1 MKYRILMNEALT
13 PRQKRRNLLK
23 WLLYSLTLLLLYV
36 VMRAGVFSS
45 WQPVLIIPL
54 AVAVAVNES
63 ELSAGI
69 FALFCGYL
77 IDIACGFIFGFSV
90 IWLMPVCVAA
100 SLLVKNLIRLN
111 LFNYI
116 VISIAAVFLQF
127 SMDYLFNIVIWNIPG
142 SNIIFSSLILPSA
155 VSTIILSPSMYYIVK
170 YYNRK
175 LSPGGIE
182 EGYTPD
188 IPEKAESEQT
198 D

>member
-13 PRQKRRNLLK
+13 PRQKRQNILK
-23 WLLYSLTLLLLYV
+23 WLLYSLTLILLYV

-63 ELSAGI
+63 ELSAGV

-170 YYNRK
+170 YYNKK
-175 LSPGGIE
+175 LSPSGIA

-188 IPEKAESEQT
+188 IPEKAENEQT

>member
-1 MKYRILMNEALT
+1 MKYRILMNEAFT

-23 WLLYSLTLLLLYV
+23 WLLYSFTLLILYV

-63 ELSAGI
+63 ELSAGV

-77 IDIACGFIFGFSV
+77 VDIACGFIFGFSV

-116 VISIAAVFLQF
+116 LITIVAVFLQF
-127 SMDYLFNIVIWNIPG
+127 SMDYLFNIVIWSIPG
-142 SNIIFSSLILPSA
+142 GNTIFTSLILPSA
-155 VSTIILSPSMYYIVK
+155 VSTIILSPAMYYIVK
-170 YYNRK
+170 YFNKK
-175 LSPGGIE
+175 LSPSGIV

-188 IPEKAESEQT
+188 VPENTESEHT

>member
-13 PRQKRRNLLK
+13 PRQKRRNILK
-23 WLLYSLTLLLLYV
+23 WLLYSLTLIILYV

-63 ELSAGI
+63 ELSAGV

-77 IDIACGFIFGFSV
+77 VDIACGFIFGFSV

-170 YYNRK
+170 YYNKK
-175 LSPGGIE
+175 LSPSGIA

-188 IPEKAESEQT
+188 VPEKAENEQT

>member
-23 WLLYSLTLLLLYV
+23 WLLYSFTLLILYV

-63 ELSAGI
+63 ELSAGV

-77 IDIACGFIFGFSV
+77 VDIACGFIFGFSV

-116 VISIAAVFLQF
+116 LITIVAVFLQF
-127 SMDYLFNIVIWNIPG
+127 SMDYLFNIVIWSIPG
-142 SNIIFSSLILPSA
+142 GNTIFTSLILPSA
-155 VSTIILSPSMYYIVK
+155 VSTIILSPAMYYIVK
-170 YYNRK
+170 YFNKK
-175 LSPGGIE
+175 LSPSGIV

-188 IPEKAESEQT
+188 VPENTESEHT

>member
-23 WLLYSLTLLLLYV
+23 WLLYSFTLLILYV

-63 ELSAGI
+63 ELSAGV

-77 IDIACGFIFGFSV
+77 VDIACGFIFGFSV

-116 VISIAAVFLQF
+116 LITIVAVFLQF
-127 SMDYLFNIVIWNIPG
+127 SMDYLFNIVIWSIPG

-170 YYNRK
+170 YYNKK
-175 LSPGGIE
+175 LSPSGIV

-188 IPEKAESEQT
+188 VPENTESEHT